1 MWWYGVTM
9 AAESDHRKG
18 SVSQGSRI
26 SDIVNVEVTI
36 TEPWD
41 GRHIESLWV
50 DENGLAWLPVEW
62 NTERQCY
69 RMELV
74 YAPQCTLQLFES
86 VARRGSWWPLEEV
99 EASLAELLDAL
110 DRVYGTS
117 TTTPEEVE
125 QASAEMASVLHDVE
139 EARVG
144 DSKPTRSMSIEEF
157 LAEHKQPCGY
167 CDYGNGPTGVGV
179 MGGQC
184 PRCHGTKVERIV

>member
-74 YAPQCTLQLFES
+74 DAPQCTLQLFES
-86 VARRGSWWPLEEV
+86 VARRGSWWPLEEI

-117 TTTPEEVE
+117 TTTPEE
-125 QASAEMASVLHDVE
+125 
-139 EARVG
+139 
-144 DSKPTRSMSIEEF
+144 PSMSIEEF